1 MNDILQAMITRRSC
15 KSFLP
20 DPVPQEMI
28 DGMIEAGLY
37 AASWMGRQMPVI
49 LAVTDPQERDL
60 LSRLNA
66 RYDAL
71 KRPDPFY
78 GAPAVLCVL
87 VPKDAPAGVED
98 GSLVLGNLMLAAHS
112 LGIGS
117 CWIHRARQV
126 FEDPEGIA
134 LLRRAGLD
142 ETYRG
147 VGHCVIG
154 YPKKQNDRIPPR
166 REGRVFRL

>member
-117 CWIHRARQV
+117 CWMSAPIEMGV
-126 FEDPEGIA
+126 DKVLE
-134 LLRRAGLD
+134 
-142 ETYRG
+142 ETYAPG
-147 VGHCVIG
+147 KGEFVAAVALG
-154 YPKKQNDRIPPR
+154 YPAQEPKMPPR
-166 REGRVFRL
+166 RDGRVAYL